1 MLLAGKMM
9 KKMGETVRY
18 SGNKLYYRY
27 IRNLLI
33 FGLFAIT
40 DRSTANKPSTE
51 KLVVKKIHHLSDTN
65 PVPTQV
71 CMLNGNEV

>member
-18 SGNKLYYRY
+18 SGNELYYRY

-40 DRSTANKPSTE
+40 VDLLANKPSTE
-51 KLVVKKIHHLSDTN
+51 KLVVKKIHHLSDTK
-65 PVPTQV
+65 PEPTQV

>member
-9 KKMGETVRY
+9 KKMGEIVRY
-18 SGNKLYYRY
+18 SGNELYYRY
-27 IRNLLI
+27 IRNLLV

-40 DRSTANKPSTE
+40 VDLLANKPSTE
-51 KLVVKKIHHLSDTN
+51 KLVVKKIHHLSDTK
-65 PVPTQV
+65 PEPTQV

>member
-18 SGNKLYYRY
+18 SGNELYYRY

-40 DRSTANKPSTE
+40 DRSTCKYAKHREVGCQENSSSTG
-51 KLVVKKIHHLSDTN
+51 LRFCPYTRLHV
-65 PVPTQV
+65 
-71 CMLNGNEV
+71 